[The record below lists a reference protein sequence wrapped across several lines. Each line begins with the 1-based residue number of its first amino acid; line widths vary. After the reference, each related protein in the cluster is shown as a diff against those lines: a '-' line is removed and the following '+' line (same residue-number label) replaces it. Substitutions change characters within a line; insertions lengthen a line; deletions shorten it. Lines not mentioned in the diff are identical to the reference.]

1 MNPFG
6 GSFFSWYK
14 TDIEASFQ
22 YLLDRFDYSLGTPDM
37 DTTTGEQIIKPL
49 SKVGFKDIR
58 EQVLEDGMVIIN
70 AYKQDNN

>member
-1 MNPFG
+1 LNPFG

-22 YLLDRFDYSLGTPDM
+22 YLLE